1 MAMTRPTSRIVT
13 ALDRLLIP
21 GDLLMTVR
29 ATTRGHSLLVDRGA
43 RLSYE
48 TAGSGS
54 TPILFVSGDV
64 PASRVF
70 RPQLAYFDASTT
82 VRALALDS
90 RGPDRS
96 AGHSGPPA
104 ARRRAQD
111 LDQIVRYLDLRE
123 IVLVGW
129 SGGVGDALGY
139 VRAFGYERLKA
150 LVLVDWGPRSASM
163 RPEAGWTSV
172 ITSAGVPVA
181 DDETDYVPD
190 LMALDGIVPLLFTVP
205 DVLRE
210 IVAEWAD
217 THTPSA
223 YVVGIDRPASP
234 RRPPIELCS
243 LLERFL
249 SILPDGTRNRMRI
262 SVRSGG
268 RI

>member
-1 MAMTRPTSRIVT
+1 VEKVT
-13 ALDRLLIP
+13 A
-21 GDLLMTVR
+21 VR
-29 ATTRGHSLLVDRGA
+29 AATRGHPLLVDRGA
-43 RLSYE
+43 ALSYE

-54 TPILFVSGDV
+54 TPILFVSGSV

-70 RPQLAYFDASTT
+70 RPQLSHFDASTT
-82 VRALALDS
+82 VRALALDPRES
-90 RGPDRS
+90 DRS
-96 AGHSGPPA
+96 AGPPGPSA

-111 LDQIVRYLDLRE
+111 IDQIVRHLDLRE
-123 IVLVGW
+123 VVLVGW
-129 SGGVGDALGY
+129 SGGVSDTLGY
-139 VRAFGYERLKA
+139 VRAFGNELLKA
-150 LVLVDWGPRSASM
+150 LVLVDWGPRAASM

-172 ITSAGVPVA
+172 IASAGVPIN

-217 THTPSA
+217 THAPSA

-249 SILPDGTRNRMRI
+249 SLLPDGTRNRVRI
-262 SVRSGG
+262 GVRPGG
-268 RI
+268 HF

>member
-1 MAMTRPTSRIVT
+1 MALTRPSSRIVT

-21 GDLLMTVR
+21 GDVLMTVR

-54 TPILFVSGDV
+54 TPILFVSGAV

-70 RPQLAYFDASTT
+70 RPQLTYFDGSTT
-82 VRALALDS
+82 VRALALDL
-90 RGPDRS
+90 REPDRS
-96 AGHSGPPA
+96 AGYPDPPP

-111 LDQIVRYLDLRE
+111 LDEIVRHLDLRE

-129 SGGVGDALGY
+129 SGGVTDALGY
-139 VRAFGYERLKA
+139 VREFGCERLRA
-150 LVLVDWGPRSASM
+150 LVLVDWGPRAASL

-172 ITSAGVPVA
+172 ITSAGVPIA

-190 LMALDGIVPLLFTVP
+190 LIALDAIVPMLFTVP

-249 SILPDGTRNRMRI
+249 SILPDGARHRVRI
-262 SVRSGG
+262 GLRPGG
-268 RI
+268 RV